1 MHKVTTVLEFS
12 EARKM
17 TNELRLDLG
26 AQIAEDRQGYLFLPV
41 KYEDGEPVDFVV
53 LNCGNYCAGVNGD
66 RSYLG
71 LVLDRKEAMY
81 HANQILAILDETHE
95 DCLQVDGKVDNN
107 GESGKHGGDDTGTH
121 STDGNSEPDTADDT
135 V

>member
-1 MHKVTTVLEFS
+1 
-12 EARKM
+12 M

-53 LNCGNYCAGVNGD
+53 LNCGNYCAGVNGS

-81 HANQILAILDETHE
+81 HANQILAILEETHE
-95 DCLQVDGKVDNN
+95 DCLQEDGKVDVD
-107 GESGKHGGDDTGTH
+107 GEFRKSGGDGEGAD
-121 STDGNSEPDTADDT
+121 STDGGTTTDAAGDNIQQ
-135 V
+135 

>member
-1 MHKVTTVLEFS
+1 
-12 EARKM
+12 M

-95 DCLQVDGKVDNN
+95 DCLQVDGKEAID
-107 GESGKHGGDDTGTH
+107 GESGEPGGDDKGTNRA
-121 STDGNSEPDTADDT
+121 DGNP
-135 V
+135 